1 MFLGRKGSVVRPPG
15 FGPGSTAWKADHGP
29 TLAWTDA
36 RKDFLDY
43 LKAQEYDV
51 RTGKDMVS
59 YLDRYSP
66 VIAGP
71 LDVNS
76 LFSRITVAKRHVV
89 LGLRV
94 LFNFYETL
102 GVDKG
107 YLDCL
112 RKALP
117 RIQCGVDLKIPAE
130 NKILESLQRLVK
142 APAKYQA
149 LYNLLLDSGLRLI
162 EGIELI
168 RNFEEAESVKGFYRC
183 DLAMFRGEKQAYYGH
198 FTEST
203 LGLIESVKGAQM
215 EECATSH
222 YFCKYGYVTAKYLR
236 KFAFDKMIELE
247 VPESVADF
255 IEGRVPKRV
264 GAKHYMAL
272 ARQATKFYPRYA
284 RYITKLTQ
292 KAVN

>member
-1 MFLGRKGSVVRPPG
+1 VRPPG
-15 FGPGSTAWKADHGP
+15 FGPGSTAWKADVQA
-29 TLAWTDA
+29 TLSWSEA
-36 RKDFLDY
+36 RRDFLDY
-43 LKAQEYDV
+43 LKAQEYDL
-51 RTGKDMVS
+51 RTSKDLVS
-59 YLDRYSP
+59 YLDKYSP
-66 VIAGP
+66 VIASA

-76 LFSRITVAKRHVV
+76 LFSKVTVAKRHVV

-94 LFNFYETL
+94 LFNFYETF

-107 YLDCL
+107 FLDSL

-117 RIQCGVDLKIPAE
+117 RVECGRDLKIPVE
-130 NKILESLQRLVK
+130 SKIAESLKRLPR
-142 APAKYQA
+142 APVKYQA
-149 LYNLLLDSGLRLI
+149 VYDLLLDSGLRLV

-168 RNFEEAESVKGFYRC
+168 GTFQDAELINGFRRC

-203 LGLIESVKGAQM
+203 LELIRKAKGVKM

-222 YFCKYGYVTAKYLR
+222 YFCKYGYVTPKYLR

-255 IEGRVPKRV
+255 IEGRVPEKI

-272 ARQATKFYPRYA
+272 ARQASKFYPRYA
-284 RYITKLTQ
+284 KYIAELRQ
-292 KAVN
+292 KALN